1 MLSIHEGYDNEVT
14 SVRTEQTPDVGPAAS
29 RDHCA
34 ARTAPSAAGERAAM
48 RRRGAALEDAILTA
62 AYEELVDV
70 GYTALSVEGVA
81 ARAGTGKASIYRR
94 WPTKQHLVTDAL
106 ISQLPTPAAC
116 GIMLSVDDIPDTVS
130 TADLLYR
137 LATKIAQMMASP
149 AGQAMRAI
157 KCEALADPEL
167 ARLVDE
173 RFQAPRR
180 ESVLALLRRG
190 VERGEVRPEAVN
202 PLVADVLPAILTFRV
217 LMQRERITRRDITAI
232 MEQVLLPLV
241 EAR

>member
-1 MLSIHEGYDNEVT
+1 MDEGYDNEVT
-14 SVRTEQTPDVGPAAS
+14 SIRTEPVSDVGQADPGDDVCSAPAAL
-29 RDHCA
+29 
-34 ARTAPSAAGERAAM
+34 SAAGERAAM
-48 RRRGAALEDAILTA
+48 RRRGAALEDAILAA

-70 GYTALSVEGVA
+70 GYTAFSVEGVA

-94 WPTKQHLVTDAL
+94 WPTKQHLVTEAL
-106 ISQLPTPAAC
+106 ISQLPTPAQC
-116 GIMLSVDDIPDTVS
+116 GITPCVEDIPDTVS
-130 TADLLYR
+130 TADVLYR
-137 LATKIAQMMASP
+137 VATKIAKVMASP
-149 AGQAMRAI
+149 AGVAMRTV

-180 ESVLALLRRG
+180 DAVLALLRRG
-190 VERGEVRPEAVN
+190 VQRGEVRPEAVT
-202 PLVADVLPAILTFRV
+202 PLVADVLPAVLSFRV

-232 MEQVLLPLV
+232 IEQILLPLI